1 MVTVASPQFEMI
13 RVLESKG
20 DGPYDE
26 ETFAYFLSLEQA
38 RATRAGQPLCLLTA
52 RLGPAPEAQMPPRVA
67 ASIHAALRQTLR
79 DTDVIGWQ
87 LKGVELAA
95 ALSSAP
101 ADLAAFATRVERSL
115 AAGLKPAQANALR
128 VSVSEIDRK
137 R

>member
-1 MVTVASPQFEMI
+1 
-13 RVLESKG
+13 
-20 DGPYDE
+20 
-26 ETFAYFLSLEQA
+26 
-38 RATRAGQPLCLLTA
+38 
-52 RLGPAPEAQMPPRVA
+52 
-67 ASIHAALRQTLR
+67 
-79 DTDVIGWQ
+79 
-87 LKGVELAA
+87 VELAA